1 MVLRIPPPEP
11 PARYLV
17 TDFSFRENGVEQPVT
32 LPHFTASRYTM
43 NDPPLYSGRFTWPD
57 ISRGGEPQGAWSI
70 MLPRFTNAVEVAVN
84 GVVILD
90 SRRNPAANRPDR
102 NTPEIAVIPA
112 SLLRDGA
119 NDLSIRLFVWGPIK
133 GFLDRLYVG
142 PDAELRPSYGGTGAA
157 VVKHWGRPSPASC
170 AVFFQSLLRGWQKKS
185 PFGVRGQICPCTR
198 EPFLHS

>member
-1 MVLRIPPPEP
+1 
-11 PARYLV
+11 
-17 TDFSFRENGVEQPVT
+17 
-32 LPHFTASRYTM
+32 M
-43 NDPPLYSGRFTWPD
+43 NDPPLYSGRFTWP
-57 ISRGGEPQGAWSI
+57 GGEPQAAWSV

-119 NDLSIRLFVWGPIK
+119 NDLSIRLFVWGPIT

-142 PDAELRPSYGGTGAA
+142 PDDDAAAELQHADAA
-157 VVKHWGRPSPASC
+157 VRHLAGG
-170 AVFFQSLLRGWQKKS
+170 VFGMAGDPRRDPRHHVGDAA
-185 PFGVRGQICPCTR
+185 P
-198 EPFLHS
+198 